1 VRVVADTHALV
12 WYLADSQKLSRVA
25 ADALG
30 AAEADEG
37 ILVSAA
43 TLIDLWYVVH
53 RATTDL
59 TADHVSAVE
68 DVLREVNNVHLVEI
82 DAHVVACFGE
92 TDGLRDP
99 WDRLIVATA
108 LSYEAPLVTR
118 DRAVMSLGA
127 VPVIW

>member
-1 VRVVADTHALV
+1 MKAVADTHALV
-12 WYLADSQKLSRVA
+12 WYLADSQKLSRA
-25 ADALG
+25 AAGALS

-43 TLIDLWYVVH
+43 TLIDLWYVAH
-53 RATTDL
+53 RARPNLGDE
-59 TADHVSAVE
+59 HISAVE
-68 DVLREVNNVHLVEI
+68 NVLHDDNNVHLVDI
-82 DAHVVACFGE
+82 DAEVVARFGE
-92 TDGLRDP
+92 TSRLGDP

-118 DRAVMSLGA
+118 DSAITSLGT